1 MNGLCKTA
9 RRMILLDSQATKE
22 DTVTDTLKTLLA
34 RETPVVFLVVRQK
47 PGGEKKTMWAGSGTA
62 AEETASMIVRELA
75 DQWNSSGTNLRAPFR
90 IERWKGRNRV

>member
-1 MNGLCKTA
+1 
-9 RRMILLDSQATKE
+9 MILLESQATKE
-22 DTVTDTLKTLLA
+22 DTVNDTLKTLLA

-75 DQWNSSGTNLRAPFR
+75 DQWNSIVPGRGAPYR